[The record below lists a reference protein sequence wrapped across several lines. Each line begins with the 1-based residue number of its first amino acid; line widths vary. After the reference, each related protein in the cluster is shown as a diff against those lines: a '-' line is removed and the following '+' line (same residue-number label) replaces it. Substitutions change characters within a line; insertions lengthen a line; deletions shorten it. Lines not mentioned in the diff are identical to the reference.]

1 MDNCM
6 ICDRIELIKSGENPY
21 FVRELNTGYVVI
33 GDCQRIRGYSLFL
46 CKEHATELH
55 FLESEFRARFLWE
68 MSLVAEAVYRAP
80 WHRCGRAHAL
90 AFFPEKSRGYAEAR
104 PCLAAW
110 KRAAR

>member
-55 FLESEFRARFLWE
+55 FLESEFRA
-68 MSLVAEAVYRAP
+68 MVPVGDVAG
-80 WHRCGRAHAL
+80 CGGGL
-90 AFFPEKSRGYAEAR
+90 PG
-104 PCLAAW
+104 L
-110 KRAAR
+110 